1 MYFHWKNLQWRIMGK
16 LSWHWPFLMIWSNI
30 VELNS
35 TYIISDAQL
44 ISQRNERKFMA
55 SHLTQI
61 VQHDLKILE
70 VNKSL
75 LERSFLNSLVI
86 YEKVVFDFINYNTL
100 DEQLFY

>member
-1 MYFHWKNLQWRIMGK
+1 M
-16 LSWHWPFLMIWSNI
+16 
-30 VELNS
+30 
-35 TYIISDAQL
+35 T
-44 ISQRNERKFMA
+44 

-86 YEKVVFDFINYNTL
+86 YEKVAFDFINYNTL
-100 DEQLFY
+100 DEQLLY